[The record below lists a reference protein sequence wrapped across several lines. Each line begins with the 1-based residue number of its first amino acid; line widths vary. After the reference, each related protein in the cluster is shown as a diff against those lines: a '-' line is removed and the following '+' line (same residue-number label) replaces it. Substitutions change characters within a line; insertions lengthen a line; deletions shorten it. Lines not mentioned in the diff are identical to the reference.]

1 MIRCHLIKIVVIFS
15 FLIPE
20 QALPFCFDEAGRTYG
35 VSPLLLRGIAT
46 VESGMKSD
54 AVNYNSNGSA
64 DFGLMQINSSWL
76 KTLKTTSQELLENS
90 CFNVMAG
97 AWVMKDCLDRYGET
111 WNAVGCYNASS
122 HDKRVNYS
130 WKVYRELLKAS
141 KTTPDMENGRK
152 ISVTES
158 RLPPPVS
165 SIEISV
171 FDIK

>member
-1 MIRCHLIKIVVIFS
+1 MIRCHLIKIIALFV
-15 FLIPE
+15 FLIPS
-20 QALPFCFDEAGRTYG
+20 QALSFCFDEAGRNYG
-35 VSPLLLRGIAT
+35 VSPALLRGIAR
-46 VESGMKSD
+46 VESGMRPD

-64 DFGLMQINSSWL
+64 DFGLMQVNSFWL
-76 KTLKTTSQELLENS
+76 KALKTTSRELLENG

-97 AWVMKDCLDRYGET
+97 AWILRDCLDRHGET

-130 WKVYRELLKAS
+130 WKVYRELLKGS
-141 KTTPDMENGRK
+141 KTAPYMENGMEAR
-152 ISVTES
+152 VTVS
-158 RLPPPVS
+158 RLPHPVS